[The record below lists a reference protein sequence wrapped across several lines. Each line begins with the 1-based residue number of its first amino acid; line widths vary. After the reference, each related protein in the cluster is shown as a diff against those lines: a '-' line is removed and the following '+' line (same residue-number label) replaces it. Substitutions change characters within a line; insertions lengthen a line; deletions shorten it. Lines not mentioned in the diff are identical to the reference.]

1 MEQDKRIAFAL
12 GQLKGRLHTAT
23 GDKRCGCGQC
33 RYWVAMAARAAGV
46 SRQRLEGH
54 LPQAAKPERPRRKP
68 RPMTARIGE
77 SGSGVALLLSRL
89 HDQE

>member
-12 GQLKGRLHTAT
+12 DQLKGRLHTAT
-23 GDKRCGCGQC
+23 RDKRCGCGQC
-33 RYWVAMAARAAGV
+33 RYWVALAARAAGV
-46 SRQRLEGH
+46 TRRRLESH
-54 LPQAAKPERPRRKP
+54 LPQAAQPDRSRSKP